1 LGAQNGRSN
10 GVHLMEIHT
19 ASPKGSPILITVLYV
34 TIALGAVTG
43 VFIFKNCLLLKK
55 HGIKISLSTTGLT
68 GLVIFLAKSHLSNF
82 VQRVS
87 IWKPLK
93 SGVPFAEPCDSFVE
107 EAVWEVNIPHAI
119 SQGQKVLTSVDI
131 NKDSIEDIILGFD
144 SGLRMIC
151 V

>member
-1 LGAQNGRSN
+1 
-10 GVHLMEIHT
+10 M
-19 ASPKGSPILITVLYV
+19 
-34 TIALGAVTG
+34 
-43 VFIFKNCLLLKK
+43 
-55 HGIKISLSTTGLT
+55 
-68 GLVIFLAKSHLSNF
+68 IFLAKSHLSNF

>member
-1 LGAQNGRSN
+1 M
-10 GVHLMEIHT
+10 V
-19 ASPKGSPILITVLYV
+19 
-34 TIALGAVTG
+34 
-43 VFIFKNCLLLKK
+43 
-55 HGIKISLSTTGLT
+55 
-68 GLVIFLAKSHLSNF
+68 FLAKSHLSNF

-87 IWKPLK
+87 IWKPTK

>member
-1 LGAQNGRSN
+1 
-10 GVHLMEIHT
+10 M
-19 ASPKGSPILITVLYV
+19 

-43 VFIFKNCLLLKK
+43 VFIFKNCLVKK
-55 HGIKISLSTTGLT
+55 HGIKISLFTTGLT